1 MQAIELETK
10 ISLEG
15 HIVLPEPLR
24 NLYGSHARMIL
35 LLEDA
40 VQEKKHQHNLLALRG
55 AMKDSTDFDEAMR
68 DMEKAWQQWQP

>member
-1 MQAIELETK
+1 MRAIELKAEIT
-10 ISLEG
+10 SEG

-35 LLEDA
+35 LLEEPA
-40 VQEKKHQHNLLALRG
+40 EEKKHQYKMLALRG
-55 AMKDSTDFDEAMR
+55 VMEDSTDFDEAMR